1 MSVCVHSTLLHSQPT
16 PTQNWPVSLC
26 CASNASSNHRILS
39 KLYCHVFPCVH
50 IYMYMSPIKDL
61 RHLTMVLAHTTQ
73 RLSPD
78 AFNVIH
84 DSPDFT
90 HHSHLT
96 PALTIV
102 STDLL
107 VSCPPHRSLGLVS
120 EGLWLQVFKSKT
132 SEWFLWSKCFFG
144 SSVCLNPPSVYFT

>member
-1 MSVCVHSTLLHSQPT
+1 MYSRV
-16 PTQNWPVSLC
+16 
-26 CASNASSNHRILS
+26 
-39 KLYCHVFPCVH
+39 Y

-120 EGLWLQVFKSKT
+120 EGLWLQVFRSKT